1 MRVSTLFRTAVM
13 TDSSRAP
20 ATLSLSRLLLLDAVW
35 RLRSLSDAAKE
46 CGLSVSTASR
56 QLSQAR
62 KDFGDE
68 LFIRSGYELY
78 PTDRMNALSNE
89 LEPLLARL
97 SGLMRPEEF
106 DPATLRKTFR
116 VMTAD
121 NGFMAFIA
129 PSLRLLQEQA
139 PRVSLDI
146 VLPQPESI
154 ERMLKDGSIDLAI
167 TPIPQNAADLESLP
181 LARIR
186 KCLLMRK
193 GHPLA
198 KELLEHGLESLTP
211 EKIAKWPQAFTNLV
225 KVPEEKS
232 IVNPPSVLRI
242 STPSLSH
249 CSTRTISTGFPSQ
262 PRITGR
268 TSRGSSVSRSLKTSP
283 LLSRLGLS
291 GPPAVRITRSTSGS
305 EASSSA
311 ARVSFTRRRTRRQK
325 TPDSSSQGQTANGRF
340 GHLPIKNRP
349 SQGERLAGTE
359 PLCYFTPFLW
369 LKACSTRKGIA

>member
-167 TPIPQNAADLESLP
+167 T
-181 LARIR
+181 
-186 KCLLMRK
+186 
-193 GHPLA
+193 
-198 KELLEHGLESLTP
+198 
-211 EKIAKWPQAFTNLV
+211 
-225 KVPEEKS
+225 
-232 IVNPPSVLRI
+232 
-242 STPSLSH
+242 
-249 CSTRTISTGFPSQ
+249 
-262 PRITGR
+262 
-268 TSRGSSVSRSLKTSP
+268 
-283 LLSRLGLS
+283 
-291 GPPAVRITRSTSGS
+291 S
-305 EASSSA
+305 E
-311 ARVSFTRRRTRRQK
+311 RRR
-325 TPDSSSQGQTANGRF
+325 S
-340 GHLPIKNRP
+340 
-349 SQGERLAGTE
+349 
-359 PLCYFTPFLW
+359 
-369 LKACSTRKGIA
+369 

>member
-1 MRVSTLFRTAVM
+1 
-13 TDSSRAP
+13 
-20 ATLSLSRLLLLDAVW
+20 
-35 RLRSLSDAAKE
+35 
-46 CGLSVSTASR
+46 
-56 QLSQAR
+56 
-62 KDFGDE
+62 
-68 LFIRSGYELY
+68 
-78 PTDRMNALSNE
+78 
-89 LEPLLARL
+89 
-97 SGLMRPEEF
+97 MRPEEF

-198 KELLEHGLESLTP
+198 KELLEHGLESLPP

-232 IVNPPSVLRI
+232 IVNPPSVLRVPYFNSI
-242 STPSLSH
+242 AFALLDTDYIDWIPESAANYWEN
-249 CSTRTISTGFPSQ
+249 FP
-262 PRITGR
+262 
-268 TSRGSSVSRSLKTSP
+268 GSSVSRSLKTSP

>member
-1 MRVSTLFRTAVM
+1 M

-232 IVNPPSVLRI
+232 IVNPPSVLRVPYFNSIAFALLDTDYIDWIPESAANYWENFPGLI
-242 STPSLSH
+242 SFPLPEDISPAFTPRLIWSAR
-249 CSTRTISTGFPSQ
+249 STQ
-262 PRITGR
+262 
-268 TSRGSSVSRSLKTSP
+268 
-283 LLSRLGLS
+283 
-291 GPPAVRITRSTSGS
+291 TRSTSGS

>member
-232 IVNPPSVLRI
+232 IVNPPSVLRVPYFNSIAFALPDTDYIDWIPESAANYWENFPGLI
-242 STPSLSH
+242 SFPLPEDISPAFTPRLIWSAR
-249 CSTRTISTGFPSQ
+249 STHNPEH
-262 PRITGR
+262 
-268 TSRGSSVSRSLKTSP
+268 VWLRSLII
-283 LLSRLGLS
+283 SRARELYEA
-291 GPPAVRITRSTSGS
+291 PDTPA
-305 EASSSA
+305 
-311 ARVSFTRRRTRRQK
+311 
-325 TPDSSSQGQTANGRF
+325 
-340 GHLPIKNRP
+340 KNP
-349 SQGERLAGTE
+349 
-359 PLCYFTPFLW
+359 
-369 LKACSTRKGIA
+369 